1 MNKNISSSKSSPN
14 LTNASATVS
23 AFTCP
28 TCFKDAVAKA
38 AKQSASTFEAI
49 DVNN

>member
-23 AFTCP
+23 EFTGP
-28 TCFKDAVAKA
+28 TCFKVPFYNS

-49 DVNN
+49 AVNN